1 MKVEMEVDEDGFLL
15 FPFFFCFGTVGCLR
29 MLFPFLFFSYRDIK
43 KKGEEGKGECRFLEF
58 LPPLFISRG
67 HARN

>member
-1 MKVEMEVDEDGFLL
+1 MFEDAVSFS
-15 FPFFFCFGTVGCLR
+15 
-29 MLFPFLFFSYRDIK
+29 FFSYRDIK

>member
-1 MKVEMEVDEDGFLL
+1 MFEDVVSFS
-15 FPFFFCFGTVGCLR
+15 FFFLTVIL
-29 MLFPFLFFSYRDIK
+29 K

>member
-1 MKVEMEVDEDGFLL
+1 MFEDVVSFS
-15 FPFFFCFGTVGCLR
+15 F
-29 MLFPFLFFSYRDIK
+29 FFSYRDIK

-58 LPPLFISRG
+58 VPPLFISRG